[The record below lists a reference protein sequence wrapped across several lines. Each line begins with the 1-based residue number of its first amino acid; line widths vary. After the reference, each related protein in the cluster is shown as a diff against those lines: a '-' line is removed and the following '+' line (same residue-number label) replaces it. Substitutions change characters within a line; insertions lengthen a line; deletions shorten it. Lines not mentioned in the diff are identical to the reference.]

1 MAKDQ
6 DYSMKQLDLFGNC
19 APEDAGYALRW
30 RKMLRDCSPQMMVSH
45 LQGASESYST
55 AGLVK
60 RDGGYSTAN
69 ISVWPKDGSAC
80 SLSQILED
88 NPSMKY
94 SLSPRAC
101 LGILRRAEKR
111 DKELP
116 EMLERA
122 LRQVA
127 SEGMSADAELCEVR
141 EEI

>member
-1 MAKDQ
+1 
-6 DYSMKQLDLFGNC
+6 
-19 APEDAGYALRW
+19 
-30 RKMLRDCSPQMMVSH
+30 
-45 LQGASESYST
+45 
-55 AGLVK
+55 
-60 RDGGYSTAN
+60 
-69 ISVWPKDGSAC
+69 
-80 SLSQILED
+80 LEE

-122 LRQVA
+122 LRLVA
-127 SEGMSADAELCEVR
+127 SEGMSADVELCEVR